1 MEILDKLLS
10 NDTVGVDEDAELLEH
25 GIDVGVLLC
34 LSPLMHHHETAATS
48 FNVLAQI
55 LKLLSGEGHSRSTK
69 YEQIGLKHFFVLQ
82 FFLVNLNL
90 QKVTFTLLIHYSVS

>member
-25 GIDVGVLLC
+25 GIDVGILLC

-48 FNVLAQI
+48 LNVL
-55 LKLLSGEGHSRSTK
+55 T
-69 YEQIGLKHFFVLQ
+69 
-82 FFLVNLNL
+82 
-90 QKVTFTLLIHYSVS
+90 